1 MAGFMATAKL
11 LSPWLDHER
20 NRSTVNLAL
29 LDFDG
34 TITTRE
40 MFPDFMRF
48 AVTPGRLAA
57 GKVVV
62 MPLVVGYKLG
72 VITGNTIRSSVV
84 RFGFRGEEAAQVE
97 QAGERFS
104 REVRP
109 GVIRPMAL
117 ERIQL
122 HKAQGDVVV
131 VVSAALDLYLAHWC
145 RLHQLD
151 LICSKLEVANG
162 VLTGRYCGE
171 QCASKE
177 KSRRILEAY
186 EPRDFSAVYAY
197 GDTKE
202 DMDMLSLASR
212 KYFRWEEMA

>member
-1 MAGFMATAKL
+1 M
-11 LSPWLDHER
+11 
-20 NRSTVNLAL
+20 NLAL
-29 LDFDG
+29 FDFDG
-34 TITTRE
+34 TITSRE

-48 AVTPGRLAA
+48 AVTPGRLAV
-57 GKVVV
+57 GQVVL

-72 VITGNTIRSSVV
+72 VVTGNTIRSSVV
-84 RFGFRGEEAAQVE
+84 RFGFRGIPMAQVE

-104 REVRP
+104 REVLP

-117 ERIQL
+117 ERIQW

-145 RLHQLD
+145 RQHQLD
-151 LICSKLEVANG
+151 LICSRLEVEDG
-162 VLTGRYCGE
+162 VLTGRYRGE
-171 QCASKE
+171 QCSSKE
-177 KSRRILEAY
+177 KSRRILETY
-186 EPRDFSAVYAY
+186 NIRDFPVVYAY

-212 KYFRWEEMA
+212 KYFRWEEVA

>member
-1 MAGFMATAKL
+1 MTQLYLHPLIEDYFAEYDFAAVRR
-11 LSPWLDHER
+11 SP
-20 NRSTVNLAL
+20 A
-29 LDFDG
+29 DG
-34 TITTRE
+34 GPADLRRKVME
-40 MFPDFMRF
+40 DY
-48 AVTPGRLAA
+48 AA
-57 GKVVV
+57 GKVVL

-104 REVRP
+104 REVLP